1 MQEEGDNVIVVEEP
15 PPKKLKPDDN
25 TTKEEEKAVVKRL
38 EEYLDKHDKNRITV
52 QDALISICSKLK
64 KSIEEMETSIN
75 SELEEKYRNEDDRFQ
90 EMLAE
95 LNKAIHTGANDT
107 ICALVS
113 KAKAALLV
121 TQSYKLAPKEGNS
134 DFSLCGLETKRKVKW
149 DRIDL
154 KSPTQLKVRG
164 VASGLVN
171 ISFTSL
177 DSETIKVL
185 TENGHGNKVSH
196 KVLLNKKYA
205 DGEGNVHDARQNSE
219 NGSFSFQPDALE
231 PEAEYEVRVKVVCN
245 DRESE
250 WSNAAYFIAPEYTEC
265 CAWKEYP
272 NPRNYSIDKS
282 NPRIV
287 KKIGRYINDHV
298 AVGNIPIP
306 PGRVT
311 SWNVK
316 LLDNARNGKGIYVGV
331 RSVADGGFEEYFGC
345 YTSDLYSGKPEL
357 HARRA
362 GYGLRKDRGKYV
374 SAGDSVGVIV
384 DMTKGELSFALNGV
398 TFGVARKDIPLDE
411 PLVPCVYMRNPGTS
425 VKFEPWNA
433 RENVCNSVC
442 VPTNVVATETTC
454 SAITLSWKGTVR
466 GTFYQVETN
475 GSKSWDSLKGCIF
488 KKTNLQPN
496 TEYTFRVRAV
506 KKNQISK
513 WSDTLS
519 VRTSMRTQALE
530 DLSPG
535 DNEGHVILADD
546 DMPVSELEEDDNF
559 PSLYD
564 NYFNLNAVMNK
575 VENINVPQYFPYNLN
590 PFALN
595 MGNNNVPQ
603 SFPCNPNPPA
613 LNMGMN
619 GTGNNN
625 FPQYPVYNP
634 NAFGTYAN
642 NGTLLSP
649 CSYIIPTQ
657 KQYFANTQ
665 RQIKY

>member
-1 MQEEGDNVIVVEEP
+1 MQEEGDNAIVVEEP
-15 PPKKLKPDDN
+15 PLKKLKPDDN
-25 TTKEEEKAVVKRL
+25 ITKEEEKAVVKRL
-38 EEYLDKHDKNRITV
+38 EEYLDKHDKNRTTV
-52 QDALISICSKLK
+52 QNALINICNKLK
-64 KSIEEMETSIN
+64 ESIEEMETSIN

-107 ICALVS
+107 ICALIS
-113 KAKAALLV
+113 RAKAALLV
-121 TQSYKLAPKEGNS
+121 TQSYKLAPKERNS
-134 DFSLCGLETKRKVKW
+134 NFSLCGLETKRKVKW
-149 DRIDL
+149 DCIDL

-205 DGEGNVHDARQNSE
+205 EGEGNVHDVRQNSE

-250 WSNAAYFIAPEYTEC
+250 WSDAAYFVAPEYAEC
-265 CAWKEYP
+265 YAWKEYP
-272 NPRNYSIDKS
+272 DSRSYTIDKS

-287 KKIGRYINDHV
+287 KKLGRYINNHV
-298 AVGNIPIP
+298 TVGNIPIP

-311 SWNVK
+311 SWSVK
-316 LLDNARNGKGIYVGV
+316 LLDNAKNGQGIYVGV

-345 YTSDLYSGKPEL
+345 YTSELYSEMPEH
-357 HARRA
+357 HAR
-362 GYGLRKDRGKYV
+362 GESYGLRKDRGKCV
-374 SAGDSVGVIV
+374 SFGDRVGVIV

-398 TFGVARKDIPLDE
+398 NFGVARKDIPLDE
-411 PLVPCVYMRNPGTS
+411 PLVPCVYIGNSGTS
-425 VKFEPWNA
+425 VKFEPWDA
-433 RENVCNSVC
+433 RENVCDSVC
-442 VPTNVVATETTC
+442 IPTNVVATKTTS
-454 SAITLSWKGTVR
+454 SAITVSWKGTVR

-488 KKTNLQPN
+488 TKTNLHPN

-506 KKNQISK
+506 KKNQVGK

-519 VRTSMRTQALE
+519 VRTLMRAQTLE
-530 DLSPG
+530 DLSPSY
-535 DNEGHVILADD
+535 NEDHAIFADD
-546 DMPVSELEEDDNF
+546 GTPIPELGEDDNF
-559 PSLYD
+559 PPRHG
-564 NYFNLNAVMNK
+564 NYFNPNGIMNK
-575 VENINVPQYFPYNLN
+575 MENINVLQYFSNNPNLFD
-590 PFALN
+590 PN
-595 MGNNNVPQ
+595 MGNNNVLQ
-603 SFPCNPNPPA
+603 YFPCNINPPVP
-613 LNMGMN
+613 NMGMN
-619 GTGNNN
+619 GIGNNN
-625 FPQYPVYNP
+625 ILQNPVYNP
-634 NAFGTYAN
+634 NASGMCVN
-642 NGTLLSP
+642 NMLLAP
-649 CSYIIPTQ
+649 PYLYTIPTQ